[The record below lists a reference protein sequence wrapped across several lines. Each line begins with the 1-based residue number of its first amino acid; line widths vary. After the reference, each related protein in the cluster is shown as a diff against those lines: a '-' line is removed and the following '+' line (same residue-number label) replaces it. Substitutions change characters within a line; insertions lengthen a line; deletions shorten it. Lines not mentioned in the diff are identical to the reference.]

1 MKHHNFMAKTL
12 IGILTAVSLSACGA
26 ADQSAS
32 RETEALLYSAEF
44 TYSTDDYV
52 VSYLDYDEF
61 FLKDGE
67 SRANTGRYADITEDG
82 KFNWSKVN
90 PNAPLSEG
98 IIQDISEVL
107 TVNDK
112 PLSLPCRFEDL
123 GEEYAVFD
131 LIDFKDFV
139 DVEEKPF
146 TYTDPKTGN
155 KITAKEENLDNLSA
169 YLLDKDSALI
179 MCLRVDKKSGKITKL
194 SSSRLRNLGKAKIT
208 VDGIGVGSTL
218 NEMYEKLGAPSEHDV
233 FGVLYDY
240 KYDGKEWSVLFRS
253 SQNSE
258 IINGRDGRILLP
270 KSRMLITDIAVTFT
284 PDEFK

>member
-26 ADQSAS
+26 VDQTPS

-82 KFNWSKVN
+82 KFNWSKED
-90 PNAPLSEG
+90 PEAPLSEG
-98 IIQDISEVL
+98 IIQDIAEVL

-123 GEEYAVFD
+123 GEEYAIFD
-131 LIDFKDFV
+131 QIDFSALENV
-139 DVEEKPF
+139 DEHPF

-155 KITAKEENLDNLSA
+155 KLTAKEEILDDISA
-169 YLLDKDSALI
+169 YLLDKDSALM
-179 MCLRVDKKSGKITKL
+179 MCLWVDKKSGEITKL
-194 SSSRLRNLGKAKIT
+194 SSARLRNLGKAKIT

-218 NEMYEKLGAPSEHDV
+218 NEMYEKLGAPSERNGTAV
-233 FGVLYDY
+233 FYDY
-240 KYDGKEWSVLFRS
+240 KYDGKEWRLFFNTSVS
-253 SQNSE
+253 DE

-284 PDEFK
+284 ADEFK